1 MLLPPQKKFSS
12 PGLFWV
18 VKSGNYFLVIMQ
30 AKISPKITSSSISLC
45 YYHNILFSPSFLHFR
60 PDFSLLPTFSGR
72 FSLLPI
78 VYLPPL
84 CRFSVNSRLWF
95 VVVVSDQA
103 ALKRYLNIFF
113 DLLGELYVGILSVK
127 VLVKIV
133 DSMYRGECVVNI
145 T

>member
-1 MLLPPQKKFSS
+1 MLLPPKKFSI

-18 VKSGNYFLVIMQ
+18 LKSGKYFLVIMQ
-30 AKISPKITSSSISLC
+30 AKISPKITSSSISLY

-60 PDFSLLPTFSGR
+60 PD

-103 ALKRYLNIFF
+103 ALKRYLTIFF
-113 DLLGELYVGILSVK
+113 DLLGELYVVILSVK

>member
-1 MLLPPQKKFSS
+1 
-12 PGLFWV
+12 
-18 VKSGNYFLVIMQ
+18 MQ
-30 AKISPKITSSSISLC
+30 AKISPKITSSSISLY

-60 PDFSLLPTFSGR
+60 PDFSLLP
-72 FSLLPI
+72 I

-84 CRFSVNSRLWF
+84 CRFSVNGRLWF

-103 ALKRYLNIFF
+103 AQKRYLTIFF

-133 DSMYRGECVVNI
+133 DSMYGGECVINI

>member
-1 MLLPPQKKFSS
+1 MLLPPKKISI
-12 PGLFWV
+12 PGIFWV

-30 AKISPKITSSSISLC
+30 AKISPKITSSSISLY

-60 PDFSLLPTFSGR
+60 PD

-103 ALKRYLNIFF
+103 AQKRYLTIFF

-133 DSMYRGECVVNI
+133 DSMYGGECVINI

>member
-1 MLLPPQKKFSS
+1 MLLPPPKKFSI

-18 VKSGNYFLVIMQ
+18 VKSGKYFLVIMQ
-30 AKISPKITSSSISLC
+30 AKISPKITSSSISLY
-45 YYHNILFSPSFLHFR
+45 YYHNISFSPSFLHFR
-60 PDFSLLPTFSGR
+60 PD

-103 ALKRYLNIFF
+103 AQKRYVTIFF

-133 DSMYRGECVVNI
+133 DSMYGGECVVNI

>member
-1 MLLPPQKKFSS
+1 M
-12 PGLFWV
+12 
-18 VKSGNYFLVIMQ
+18 
-30 AKISPKITSSSISLC
+30 
-45 YYHNILFSPSFLHFR
+45 
-60 PDFSLLPTFSGR
+60 
-72 FSLLPI
+72 
-78 VYLPPL
+78 YLPPL

-133 DSMYRGECVVNI
+133 DSMYGGECVVNI

>member
-1 MLLPPQKKFSS
+1 MLLPPQKKFSI

-18 VKSGNYFLVIMQ
+18 VKSGKYFLVIMQ
-30 AKISPKITSSSISLC
+30 AKISPKITSSSISLY

-60 PDFSLLPTFSGR
+60 PD

-103 ALKRYLNIFF
+103 AQKRYLTLFF

-133 DSMYRGECVVNI
+133 DSMYGGECVVNI

>member
-1 MLLPPQKKFSS
+1 MLLPPKKFSI

-18 VKSGNYFLVIMQ
+18 IKSGNYFLVIMQ
-30 AKISPKITSSSISLC
+30 AKISPKITSSSISLY

-60 PDFSLLPTFSGR
+60 PD

-103 ALKRYLNIFF
+103 ALKRYLTIFF

-133 DSMYRGECVVNI
+133 DSMYGGECVVNI

>member
-1 MLLPPQKKFSS
+1 MLLPPPKKFSI

-18 VKSGNYFLVIMQ
+18 VKSGKYFLVIMQ
-30 AKISPKITSSSISLC
+30 AKISPKITSSSISLY
-45 YYHNILFSPSFLHFR
+45 YYHNISFSPSFLHFR
-60 PDFSLLPTFSGR
+60 PD

-103 ALKRYLNIFF
+103 AQKRYVTIFF

>member
-1 MLLPPQKKFSS
+1 MLLPPKKFSI

-18 VKSGNYFLVIMQ
+18 IKFGNYFLVIMQ
-30 AKISPKITSSSISLC
+30 AKISPKITSSSISLY

-60 PDFSLLPTFSGR
+60 PD

-103 ALKRYLNIFF
+103 ALKRYLTIFF

>member
-1 MLLPPQKKFSS
+1 MLLPPPPKKFSI

-18 VKSGNYFLVIMQ
+18 VKSGKYFLVIMQ
-30 AKISPKITSSSISLC
+30 AKISPKITSSSISLY

-60 PDFSLLPTFSGR
+60 PDFC
-72 FSLLPI
+72 LLPI

-103 ALKRYLNIFF
+103 ALKRYLTIFF

>member
-1 MLLPPQKKFSS
+1 
-12 PGLFWV
+12 
-18 VKSGNYFLVIMQ
+18 MQ
-30 AKISPKITSSSISLC
+30 AKISPKITSSSISLY

-60 PDFSLLPTFSGR
+60 PD

-103 ALKRYLNIFF
+103 AQKRYLTIFF
-113 DLLGELYVGILSVK
+113 DPLGELYVGILSVK

-133 DSMYRGECVVNI
+133 DSMYGGECVVNI

>member
-1 MLLPPQKKFSS
+1 M
-12 PGLFWV
+12 
-18 VKSGNYFLVIMQ
+18 
-30 AKISPKITSSSISLC
+30 
-45 YYHNILFSPSFLHFR
+45 
-60 PDFSLLPTFSGR
+60 
-72 FSLLPI
+72 
-78 VYLPPL
+78 YLPPL

-103 ALKRYLNIFF
+103 AQKRYLTIFF

-133 DSMYRGECVVNI
+133 DSMYGGECVVNI